1 MSRRGSTAQGKGR
14 PLAVAPQ
21 RERAASAAAVSLFG
35 EGVALH
41 RAGRLADAET
51 LYRRALESDH
61 GHFEARHHLGIVHYQ
76 RGEHIAAIRQ
86 IDAALQLNPN
96 VAAAHNNRGV
106 ALAALQHGEE
116 ALASYDRAIAL
127 APGYVDAWIN
137 RGNALKEL
145 GRFELALASYDKAI
159 ALAPGQA
166 IALAKRGNVLQVL
179 HRLEDAVESYDR
191 AIALKPDFSE
201 AHNNRGSALVRLG
214 RLGEGVASF
223 ERVIG
228 LRPDDVK
235 AWSNLGEALA
245 GLERLEEAV
254 ASYDRAIAI
263 DPDCAD
269 AFNDRGVALS
279 KLGRLGAAIE
289 SYDRAIALK
298 PENVE
303 TLCNR
308 GNALHEL
315 ERFAEAVV
323 SYDRAIALKTDY
335 ADAHCNRGNTL
346 SALKRFDEALA
357 SFERAIA
364 LEPDHVEALNN
375 RGNALYALKRLD
387 EALVSYDKAIA
398 LRRDYAD
405 AINNRGNAL
414 RELKRFDEALAS
426 YAEAIALKPEHA
438 EYHNNRAI
446 VLAELK
452 RIDEALASYDR
463 AIALKSDYSEAYSN
477 RGYALRDYRRYDAA
491 LASFARAL
499 ALKPEFEYLRGTSLH
514 ARMHVCDWTDFDR
527 ECAAVLAGVDD
538 GRPAALPFQLLA
550 IAATPEQQ
558 LRCAR
563 IYGAD
568 KYQAP
573 RSPLWRGERYAHGR
587 IRIAYLSADLR
598 EHPITA
604 LTAGMFER
612 HDRARFETVAIS
624 FKSDTHNQIRDR
636 LNASFDRFIDAQGMS
651 DREVAALVRELEI
664 DIAVDLNGY
673 TEGCRPQVF
682 ARRPAPVQVNYLGFA
697 GTLGQ
702 SHWDYI
708 IADEFVIPEHGHA
721 CFDEKVVYL
730 PDCFMAN
737 DRGRGISARTPTRSE
752 AGLAET
758 GFVFCCF
765 NNVFK
770 ITPDVFDIWMRLL
783 AGVPGSVLWLSAA
796 NGSAVANL
804 RREAELRGVAA
815 DRLVFAPRVPL
826 NEDHLARLRLADLFL
841 DTLPYN
847 AHTTAADALWA
858 GVPVLTCRGATFASR
873 VAGSL
878 LTSIGLPEL
887 ITGSLAEYEGL
898 ALALASEPER
908 LTSLRQKLARNRDY
922 YPLFDTDRF
931 TRHIEAAYAEMWHRA
946 ERGEPPQGFAVPAR
960 PCAAI

>member
-1 MSRRGSTAQGKGR
+1 MRRHGSTAKGKGR

-21 RERAASAAAVSLFG
+21 RERAASAAVSLFA

-41 RAGRLADAET
+41 RAGRLADAEA
-51 LYRRALESDH
+51 LYRRALESDQA
-61 GHFEARHHLGIVHYQ
+61 HFEARHHLGIVHYQ

-86 IDAALQLNPN
+86 IDAALQLNPD

-106 ALAALQHGEE
+106 ALAALLRGEE

-159 ALAPGQA
+159 ALAPSQA
-166 IALAKRGNVLQVL
+166 IALAKRGNVLQGL
-179 HRLEDAVESYDR
+179 QRFEDAVESYDR
-191 AIALKPDFSE
+191 AIALKPEYSE
-201 AHNNRGSALVRLG
+201 AHNNRGSALVQLG

-223 ERVIG
+223 ERAIG
-228 LRPDDVK
+228 LRPDDVT
-235 AWSNLGEALA
+235 ALRNLGEALA
-245 GLERLEEAV
+245 RLERLEEAV
-254 ASYDRAIAI
+254 ASYDRVIAI
-263 DPDCAD
+263 DPDSAD

-279 KLGRLGAAIE
+279 QLGRLGEAIE

-303 TLCNR
+303 ALCNR

-315 ERFAEAVV
+315 ERFAEAVA
-323 SYDRAIALKTDY
+323 SYDRAIALKADY
-335 ADAHCNRGNTL
+335 ADAHCNRGNAL

-357 SFERAIA
+357 SFEGAIA
-364 LEPDHVEALNN
+364 LAPDHTEALNN
-375 RGNALYALKRLD
+375 CGNALYALRRLD
-387 EALVSYDKAIA
+387 EALASYDKAIA
-398 LRRDYAD
+398 HRRDYAD
-405 AINNRGNAL
+405 ALNNRGNAL
-414 RELKRFDEALAS
+414 RELKRFDEALTS
-426 YAEAIALKPEHA
+426 YAEAISLKPEHA

-446 VLAELK
+446 MLAELK
-452 RIDEALASYDR
+452 RFDEALASYDR
-463 AIALKSDYSEAYSN
+463 AIALKSDYAEAYSN
-477 RGYALRDYRRYDAA
+477 RGYALRDCRRYDAA

-499 ALKPEFEYLRGTSLH
+499 ELKPEFEYLRGTSLH
-514 ARMHVCDWTDFDR
+514 AKMHVCDWSEFDR
-527 ECAAVLAGVDD
+527 ECAAVLAGVDN

-550 IAATPEQQ
+550 IPATPEQQ
-558 LRCAR
+558 LRCTR
-563 IYGAD
+563 IYSTD
-568 KYQAP
+568 KYQAA
-573 RSPLWRGERYAHGR
+573 RTPLWRGERYAHGR
-587 IRIAYLSADLR
+587 IRVAYLSADLR

-624 FKSDTHNQIRDR
+624 FKFDGHHQIRDR
-636 LNASFDRFIDAQGMS
+636 LSASFDRFIDAQGMS

-664 DIAVDLNGY
+664 DIAVDLSGY

-682 ARRPAPVQVNYLGFA
+682 AQRPAPVQVNYLGFA

-708 IADEFVIPEHGHA
+708 IADEFVIPERGQA
-721 CFDEKVVYL
+721 SYAEKVVYL

-737 DRGRGISARTPTRSE
+737 DCGRSISARTPTRSE

-770 ITPDVFDIWMRLL
+770 VTPDVFEIWMRLL

-804 RREAELRGVAA
+804 RHEAELRGVAS

-841 DTLPYN
+841 DTQPYN

-858 GVPVLTCRGATFASR
+858 GVPVLTCRGSTFASR

-878 LTSIGLPEL
+878 LAAIGLPEL
-887 ITGSLAEYEGL
+887 ITRSRAEYEML
-898 ALALASEPER
+898 ALRLARDPEQ
-908 LTSLRQKLARNRDY
+908 LAALRQKLARNRDVF
-922 YPLFDTDRF
+922 PLFDTGRF
-931 TRHIEAAYAEMWHRA
+931 TRHIEAAYATMWERTQ
-946 ERGEPPQGFAVPAR
+946 RGEPPQSFSVRAEPR
-960 PCAAI
+960 AAG